1 MKKRLFIMTALLVA
15 IVMGAT
21 AQNLSQQRRA
31 QLKASSTKFTLVKV
45 GKNKKNWFAV
55 MYFPVSYGDYYG
67 VTGVNKR
74 PRNES
79 ITDVMM
85 MSDTD
90 KKKFLKALNAFDK
103 KMKFHIA
110 STSELYKA
118 LNLHYNI
125 QSENGPYSIATKGFY
140 LVTDYTGYQRM
151 KALVKKYGR
160 TGHSGGAVG

>member
-21 AQNLSQQRRA
+21 AQNMSSQRRA
-31 QLKASSTKFTLVKV
+31 QLVASSTKFALIKD

-151 KALVKKYGR
+151 KALAKKYG
-160 TGHSGGAVG
+160 TPGGGGGVG

>member
-21 AQNLSQQRRA
+21 AQNMSSQRRA
-31 QLKASSTKFTLVKV
+31 QLVASSTKFALIKD

-140 LVTDYTGYQRM
+140 LVTDYTGFQRM
-151 KALVKKYGR
+151 KALAKKYG
-160 TGHSGGAVG
+160 TPGGGGGVG

>member
-1 MKKRLFIMTALLVA
+1 MKKILVWMVLMALALTA
-15 IVMGAT
+15 G
-21 AQNLSQQRRA
+21 AQNISQQRRA
-31 QLKASSTKFTLVKV
+31 QLTASSTKFTLVKI
-45 GKNKKNWFAV
+45 GKNKKNWYAL

-74 PRNES
+74 PRNAS

-90 KKKFLKALNAFDK
+90 KFDK

-160 TGHSGGAVG
+160 PGGGGGVG

>member
-1 MKKRLFIMTALLVA
+1 MKKRLFIMTVLLVA

-21 AQNLSQQRRA
+21 AQNMSSQRRA
-31 QLKASSTKFTLVKV
+31 QLVASSTKFALIKD

-67 VTGVNKR
+67 VTGKNKR
-74 PRNES
+74 PRNSS
-79 ITDVMM
+79 ITDVMAM
-85 MSDTD
+85 GDTD
-90 KKKFLKALNAFDK
+90 KRKFVQACNSFDNR
-103 KMKFHIA
+103 MKFHVA
-110 STSELYKA
+110 TTSELYKA
-118 LNLHYNI
+118 LNKRYNI

-140 LVTDYTGYQRM
+140 LAMDYNSYKRM

>member
-1 MKKRLFIMTALLVA
+1 
-15 IVMGAT
+15 
-21 AQNLSQQRRA
+21 
-31 QLKASSTKFTLVKV
+31 
-45 GKNKKNWFAV
+45 

-74 PRNES
+74 PRNAS

-90 KKKFLKALNAFDK
+90 KKKFLKKLNAFDK

-118 LNLHYNI
+118 LNMHYNI

-160 TGHSGGAVG
+160 PGGGGGVG